1 MGHPFPSLKLSG
13 AILAGGENRR
23 MPVLKPFLD
32 VGGECILDRTIAVL
46 GNLVDDLFIV
56 TRTPS
61 LFADFGVR
69 CVPDSREDRGPLTGI
84 EAALEAA
91 VHPRVLVAACD
102 MPDLSVHAAR
112 RVAGSADND
121 AWAVIPR
128 VNGRLEP
135 LFALYD
141 RRLLPRIGALLTEGR
156 RAVHPLAEEDGLL
169 EALGNPKG
177 GVDRVGSHVRH
188 DVRGRRRPRSAPRN
202 AREVAHM
209 FGLGMP
215 ELLII
220 LLIVVIIFGASRL
233 PQLGEGLGKAI
244 KNFKKGVSSDK
255 DDKSGGAETPS
266 SDRPQK

>member
-1 MGHPFPSLKLSG
+1 MNPPLDNSTGHAELGRPFSSLKLSG

-32 VGGECILDRTIAVL
+32 VGGDCILDRTIAVL

-61 LFADFGVR
+61 LFADFGLR

-84 EAALEAA
+84 EAALEAS

-102 MPDLSVHAAR
+102 MPGLSALTAR
-112 RVAGSADND
+112 RVAGSADDD

-141 RRLLPRIGALLTEGR
+141 RRLLPRIGALLSEGR
-156 RAVHPLAEEDGLL
+156 FAVHALADDAHVCVLDVSAAGTGDED
-169 EALGNPKG
+169 
-177 GVDRVGSHVRH
+177 SF
-188 DVRGRRRPRSAPRN
+188 RN
-202 AREVAHM
+202 
-209 FGLGMP
+209 
-215 ELLII
+215 I
-220 LLIVVIIFGASRL
+220 
-233 PQLGEGLGKAI
+233 
-244 KNFKKGVSSDK
+244 N
-255 DDKSGGAETPS
+255 TPS
-266 SDRPQK
+266 DLVGGPVPQSGT

>member
-1 MGHPFPSLKLSG
+1 MNPPLDNSIGRAEMGHPFPSLKLSG

-156 RAVHPLAEEDGLL
+156 RAVHPLAED
-169 EALGNPKG
+169 A
-177 GVDRVGSHVRH
+177 HVRVLEVSAIGT
-188 DVRGRRRPRSAPRN
+188 DGKDPFRNINTPSDLVGGPVPVRG
-202 AREVAHM
+202 
-209 FGLGMP
+209 
-215 ELLII
+215 
-220 LLIVVIIFGASRL
+220 
-233 PQLGEGLGKAI
+233 
-244 KNFKKGVSSDK
+244 
-255 DDKSGGAETPS
+255 TPG
-266 SDRPQK
+266 R